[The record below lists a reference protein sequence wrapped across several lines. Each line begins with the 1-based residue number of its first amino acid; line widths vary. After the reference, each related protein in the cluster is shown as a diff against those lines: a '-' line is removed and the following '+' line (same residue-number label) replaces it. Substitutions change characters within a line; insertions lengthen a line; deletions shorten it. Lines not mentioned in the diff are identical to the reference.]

1 MRYLASLLV
10 AGAVSLGSG
19 AAVAQAGA
27 KPDRQV
33 VTAVKGQTIKGTVF
47 SQGTLFIVPER
58 RYRVTNAKVTGPM
71 IVTYQGNE
79 GIIVRSSGSGG
90 TKTGTAQFGLYLE
103 DGRTVTVQVQLQAS
117 KGAAQ
122 SYLVIR

>member
-19 AAVAQAGA
+19 MALAQAA

-33 VTAVKGQTIKGTVF
+33 VTAVKGQTIRGTLF
-47 SQGTLFIVPER
+47 AQGTLFIVPEH
-58 RYRVTNAKVTGPM
+58 RYRVTTAKVTGPI
-71 IVTYQGNE
+71 IVTYEGNE
-79 GIIVRSSGSGG
+79 GIIVRSSGRGS
-90 TKTGTAQFGLYLE
+90 TNGTAQFGLYLE

-117 KGAAQ
+117 KGASQ